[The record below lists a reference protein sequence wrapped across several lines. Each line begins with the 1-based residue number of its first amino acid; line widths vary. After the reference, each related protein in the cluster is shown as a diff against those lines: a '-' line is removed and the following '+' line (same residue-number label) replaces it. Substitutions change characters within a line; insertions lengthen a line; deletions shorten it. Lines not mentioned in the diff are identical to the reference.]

1 MTSTNRG
8 DPPVGDE
15 RVPRDWAKLICK
27 LRWIGLED
35 EARRLQLA
43 ARTLTPEERDSVSAA
58 PVSTD

>member
-8 DPPVGDE
+8 DPPVEDE

-43 ARTLTPEERDSVSAA
+43 ARTLTPEERDSVSSG
-58 PVSTD
+58 PFSTD